1 LAAKRQ
7 NDLEKSEA
15 VARNY
20 LDRIDTKNAQ
30 IAELNQEIRR
40 LNGDILR
47 MASSFASETKNMV
60 DRVIQ
65 MSETHS
71 ADIKSLIGKKE

>member
-1 LAAKRQ
+1 
-7 NDLEKSEA
+7 